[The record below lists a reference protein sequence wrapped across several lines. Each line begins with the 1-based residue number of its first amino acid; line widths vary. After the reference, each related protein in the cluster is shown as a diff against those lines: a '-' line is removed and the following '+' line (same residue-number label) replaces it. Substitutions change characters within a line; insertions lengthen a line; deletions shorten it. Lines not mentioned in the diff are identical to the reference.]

1 MRRLAFLA
9 VFALA
14 GCSGQA
20 VTPAA
25 TPTYTKAQA
34 DACASDAIGWW
45 SDAPAAYDV
54 WTGGAGGSDL
64 ATGRKQAAA
73 AAKKDAAVVATWTG
87 TGADT
92 EVAALHAALVAEA
105 AAFAKTM
112 TLDQFK
118 AAYDAIN
125 NAELAYSDRCNTIE
139 QWVQA
144 NVPQ

>member
-1 MRRLAFLA
+1 VT
-9 VFALA
+9 VFVLA
-14 GCSGQA
+14 GCSGGA
-20 VTPAA
+20 TPAP

-45 SDAPAAYDV
+45 TDAPVAYDV
-54 WTGGAGGSDL
+54 WTGGSDL

-73 AAKKDAAVVATWTG
+73 AAKKEAAEVAKWTG
-87 TGADT
+87 TGADA
-92 EVAALHAALVAEA
+92 EVAALHAALVAGA

-125 NAELAYSDRCNTIE
+125 NADMEYSARCSTIQ
-139 QWVQA
+139 QWVQE